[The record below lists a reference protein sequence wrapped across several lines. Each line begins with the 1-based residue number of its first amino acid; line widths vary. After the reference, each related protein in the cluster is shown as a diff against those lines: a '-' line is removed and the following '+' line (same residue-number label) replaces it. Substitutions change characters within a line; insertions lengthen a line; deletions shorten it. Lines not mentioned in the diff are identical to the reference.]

1 MKNDRLPGSL
11 SLRVSVSALLLAAL
25 LLLPIIPR
33 TLPASTDEEY
43 VYYGIIPHR
52 IHFYQPKHMLS
63 GGAFVLSEGWRLVKA
78 SVKAEGVIS
87 IIAVTDDTMVR
98 VYELEGGSLVSE
110 ASLDALQKHYVE
122 LPNGTAFKV
131 VSNRIVFVLTLSGKA
146 PTANLTAGPTPSGF
160 YIAVNGGFIGREFMI
175 LASQG
180 LTGLPYH
187 IFSLEEAQ
195 VTITRE
201 DGEKQSF
208 RLEANGHK
216 RLGLK
221 AYHAYKVESTGN
233 IMIQAGNTGSRTY
246 FVPSAEGGFVGRR
259 FYSCSRQSWDPVED
273 YGFRIMAAEDVKVKI
288 WDLEFKRLIDE
299 VEVPGGSSVSVKP
312 KAEAIVVESDKPIT
326 LEFVHSGGI
335 KGYYGWRYGA
345 GVAYMGVK
353 PNVET
358 LFFLPTNSS
367 NQAYIFAYEETT
379 VRVDDVPITI
389 EADGY
394 FVVTTPG
401 LHKIVSDKNV
411 VIQLVHWPLIPSVQ
425 GINGFGVAVPCIQT
439 VNEASNVKLSPIGGE
454 GFPMTYLIVGI
465 VATAAVVGIGLL
477 MMKRRS

>member
-1 MKNDRLPGSL
+1 MKNTHLFSSL
-11 SLRVSVSALLLAAL
+11 SLKVSVSALLLAVL
-25 LLLPIIPR
+25 LFFSFIPR
-33 TLPASTDEEY
+33 TMPASTDEEY
-43 VYYGIIPHR
+43 VYYGIIPRR

-63 GGAFVLSEGWRLVKA
+63 GGAFVLKEGWRLVKD
-78 SVKAEGVIS
+78 SVKTEGIVS
-87 IIAVTDDTMVR
+87 IVAVTDDTRVR
-98 VYELEGGSLVSE
+98 VYELESGSLASE
-110 ASLDALQKHYVE
+110 TSLDTLEKHYVE

-131 VSNRIVFVLTLSGKA
+131 VSNKVVFVLALSGKVPA
-146 PTANLTAGPTPSGF
+146 ANVTAGPTPSGF
-160 YIAVNGGFIGREFMI
+160 YTSVNGGFIGREFMI

-187 IFSLEEAQ
+187 IYSLEDAQ

-208 RLEANGHK
+208 KLEANGHK
-216 RLGLK
+216 KLGLK

-233 IMIQAGNTGSRTY
+233 IMIQAGDTGSRTY
-246 FVPSAEGGFVGRR
+246 FVPSAEGGFIGRR
-259 FYSCSRQSWDPVED
+259 FYSCSRTSWDPVED
-273 YGFRIMAAEDVKVKI
+273 YGFRIMAAEDAKVKI

-299 VEVPGGSSVSVKP
+299 VEVSGGSSVSVKP

-345 GVAYMGVK
+345 GVTYMGVK
-353 PNVET
+353 PNVEA

-367 NQAYIFAYEETT
+367 NRAYIFTYEDAS
-379 VRVDDVPITI
+379 VRIDDVPITI
-389 EADGY
+389 KADGY
-394 FVVTTPG
+394 FVVTSPG
-401 LHKIVSDKNV
+401 LHKIVSDKNL
-411 VIQLVHWPLIPSVQ
+411 VIQLVHWPLIPPTQ

-439 VNEASNVKLSPIGGE
+439 VNEAPNVKLRPIGGE
-454 GFPMTYLIVGI
+454 GFPMTYLIVG
-465 VATAAVVGIGLL
+465 VAAAAAVAGVGVI